1 MQVSFPDD
9 QSLRLD
15 FLSIEETERFMGA
28 AQQQSGFLL
37 QVDHAWTLL
46 PHRLA
51 IRLAAPS
58 FSFTF
63 DAEAV
68 QELPGGTVF
77 QLVDWDLEKAVELG
91 RRLRGEL
98 VDGEA
103 ADGEADEEGRSSLE
117 TMSPAMRIRQLDGN
131 EKMRMASR
139 ASFVERQVLLRDG
152 SPQILQALI
161 NNPRI
166 ETKEVLEIARS
177 PYANGG
183 ILEQIAKKR
192 KWMSHPEMP
201 ALIARNPKTPPP
213 MALRL
218 LDSLSTPELQQMGK
232 SSAIRETL
240 RKAALRLYLKRTGQL
255 KGLR

>member
-1 MQVSFPDD
+1 
-9 QSLRLD
+9 
-15 FLSIEETERFMGA
+15 MGA

-51 IRLAAPS
+51 VSLKAPR

-77 QLVDWDLEKAVELG
+77 QLIEWDLEKAVELG

-98 VDGEA
+98 VDEEEESADGGGDDDPGA
-103 ADGEADEEGRSSLE
+103 ADRPSLE
-117 TMSPAMRIRQLDGN
+117 AMSPAMRIRQLDGN

-177 PYANGG
+177 PFANGG

-192 KWMSHPEMP
+192 KWMTHPEMP

-218 LDSLSTPELQQMGK
+218 LDALSTPELQQMGK

-255 KGLR
+255 KGHR